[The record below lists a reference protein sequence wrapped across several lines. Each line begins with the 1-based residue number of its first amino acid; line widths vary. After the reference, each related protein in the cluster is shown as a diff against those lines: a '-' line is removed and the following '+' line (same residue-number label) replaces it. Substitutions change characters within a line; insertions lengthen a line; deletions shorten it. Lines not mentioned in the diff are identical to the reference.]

1 MKELERTKR
10 ISISTV
16 VFILILVIGVL
27 TFKMPTNVYKKTKA
41 ETLAMLKTN
50 EYLVAHANIDRTNS
64 VLIDIRDKFDYSI
77 NHLENALNIPTSEIL
92 NVNSISLFDQLRDQG
107 KTAILYGKN
116 PDDANSAYMV
126 LFQLG
131 YDNLKILN
139 GTTQL
144 VDNEFLVKDHEVEK
158 AIANYM
164 DIFKQV
170 ESEEEDTPMKK
181 VAPTPPKKV
190 IVVKKKKKRK
200 PEGGC

>member
-41 ETLAMLKTN
+41 ETLAMLKTQD
-50 EYLVAHANIDRTNS
+50 YLVAHADIDRTNS

-92 NVNSISLFDQLRDQG
+92 NANSISLFDQLRDQG

-116 PDDANSAYMV
+116 PDDVNSAYMV

-144 VDNEFLVKDHEVEK
+144 VDNELQVKNHDLEK
-158 AIANYM
+158 PIENYM

-170 ESEEEDTPMKK
+170 ETEEAIPVKK
-181 VAPTPPKKV
+181 VAPAPPKKI